1 MISLLSM
8 LFKVS
13 HNLIKEKLTEL
24 VEQTFNREGSIYLAC
39 NRKRVFSLLNYLK
52 DIILL
57 SCQKMCDA
65 LYLFLDNIFIDLAQN
80 HIDKL

>member
-13 HNLIKEKLTEL
+13 HNLIKEKLPEL

-39 NRKRVFSLLNYLK
+39 NGKRAFSLLNYLK
-52 DIILL
+52 DIIERRSEKRVLR
-57 SCQKMCDA
+57 A
-65 LYLFLDNIFIDLAQN
+65 F
-80 HIDKL
+80 

>member
-39 NRKRVFSLLNYLK
+39 NGKRAFFTSELPKRYN
-52 DIILL
+52 
-57 SCQKMCDA
+57 
-65 LYLFLDNIFIDLAQN
+65 FIVMSEN
-80 HIDKL
+80 V